1 MEGRI
6 LAEKIK
12 EIEMSEEM
20 QERILGNCYQK
31 MEDKKMNQNT
41 TKRIFKRPM
50 LAVASLALCLC
61 VTGVTALA
69 ATGKLQGYFK
79 DITNWNGAITGT
91 TYEQATDELELQVTE
106 VSDELTVIITMVK
119 PDVAP
124 YRFLETFGL
133 ESYKIVDMDG
143 KVVVKG
149 DRTELVE
156 VVDGKA
162 DVKISLEN
170 ASEGEYKLQ
179 VTEMVGGSKADQPLV
194 ISGTWECEFA
204 H

>member
-1 MEGRI
+1 MF
-6 LAEKIK
+6 AEKIK
-12 EIEMSEEM
+12 EIEIPEEM
-20 QERILGNCYQK
+20 QGRIIRNCYRS
-31 MEDKKMNQNT
+31 MEDKKMNKST
-41 TKRIFKRPM
+41 TKNMFKRPM
-50 LAVASLALCLC
+50 IVVATLTLCLC

-106 VSDELTVIITMVK
+106 VSDALTVTITMIK

-124 YRFLETFGL
+124 YRLLETFGV
-133 ESYKIVDMDG
+133 ESYKIVDMTG
-143 KVVVKG
+143 NVIVKG

-162 DVKISLEN
+162 NVMISLEN
-170 ASEGEYKLQ
+170 VSEGEYKLQ

-194 ISGTWECEFA
+194 ISGTWECEFVR
-204 H
+204 